1 MDRVYQALRNAN
13 AAGDTAAVKAL
24 ANYIKSTSQSAVEPI
39 EVDLTPTEST
49 MMGEVG
55 RGLEMLLS
63 SARTPFEAMFTSP
76 EEAALA
82 ATERSEKIARAYG
95 ESPISLARLGRIKDE
110 EGWLSAIAE
119 GISEIPEAV
128 TGQLPQMG
136 ATLGAAR
143 LGAMAGSPLG
153 GLPGA
158 IIGGGLGA
166 LASLVPQFTGY
177 NMERQ
182 AETQLAEDPNRPLDI
197 DMKKALSTAV
207 LQSAPELIG
216 QYFIL
221 GKNLIRGTLALPR
234 EQQAAKL
241 LADAT
246 TSYRSAV
253 SGTAVRG
260 AAGEMPTE
268 VAQQVLERWQA
279 GLDLTSDDAI
289 SEYGEAAL
297 LAGVV
302 GGVLGGGSGA
312 VDTASARVQQA
323 AIDQQKQNEIDRVE
337 AEQRANAI
345 QARMAEGL
353 KGIPATKEGT
363 EAWATDILGVK
374 VNSGDDKGKGRSQLL
389 KVLDAMAGA
398 DFNDPVQAAK
408 VRDALDTYAQTTTN
422 KTHMAAIHNF
432 LKDARFANAPKTTT
446 TAPPAGTAAG
456 TPPPAGEAK
465 TAPTGSEIDEIQET
479 LNKEDAAKAAAGA
492 TEEMTDEEIEALL
505 KQAGD
510 AEGAGQVV
518 DEDED
523 EEATAAPAQPKNTVN
538 AVWANKDVDQ
548 PIFVYNE
555 PAQPPGEDG
564 RTYSRVRA
572 PNAQRD
578 SFVPTEEIKGWVP
591 PQAQGGQGV
600 VKPAT
605 TTAAPAAPTVAPT
618 GFKKEEATF
627 TEPAD
632 EGTMYTPE
640 ASIKRGNATYSTT
653 GTGTSVV
660 FDTPQPSKGALTV
673 QAVTA
678 GVDRVAGDVVSILAN
693 SGRAEDIKVGITKQY
708 LEINSFKTGKFVRL
722 DRANSATPAD
732 IKAARNALG
741 DAAVDAFLE
750 GGDEVVTNTATA
762 FLGVDLGKPFNEIA
776 GIFSEHYSGASDSA
790 TTTAAPAAPTVAPTE
805 FKLTTA
811 DLSAL
816 GVNAAAL
823 SSKRF
828 KNFSAPETTN
838 EARAQAL
845 EEYFALDPVK
855 LNTSPEQQAAAA
867 EAIGKLRGAAPV
879 SGEPTVTKTETK
891 KKAKGDTK
899 KENKGA
905 DKQKA
910 PKKPRKGKAA
920 KSTANAKRA
929 ALMEMGFSSAEIDEM
944 SVSTQDT
951 YLDLEGS
958 KNILLP
964 DGKFILPHLQDNKR
978 IRESYAIDKD
988 GKKAITALT
997 DANPLDKL
1005 EQKIER
1011 QEKLTPEELAA
1022 WYFHTYEPASAI
1034 IVMESE
1040 AASEIDTSEADVE
1053 GNLKVL
1059 TQPERLG
1066 IKTSGRSEDQI
1077 NREAVANISEA
1088 LEWLNDHFAPNT
1100 QLQLVRAKAR
1110 ASVYEMAKELLSRYT
1125 SRRKTDS
1132 EVAAM
1137 HLLSGFGRS
1146 VGVGDF
1152 YVGMGINSTFDPSM
1166 SSDEVVERND
1176 KVDKKIYKKPGEVE
1190 NAVDEGAEV
1199 ATEDAL
1205 LTEVSS
1211 FKALKEAITDSLEE
1225 GETLE
1230 KVLKAMGIKTAK
1242 QFQTARTAALQRKGN
1257 LSKEEADEVAAV
1269 GTLTSA
1275 IDDVPAPT
1283 FMDAEQKKAQEDDI
1297 AAQVQEYLRYNRIQ
1311 EIAPG
1316 VGGREGTLDP
1326 KKAGSRA
1333 QVRSYLRT
1341 PKFRGPDFN
1350 KTIRAAV
1357 EKGNIR
1363 AAINELIKTNSN
1375 NPELVQLL
1383 RKLLPVVANTK
1394 IVLDGGIPLFHSGMY
1409 LPGTD
1414 TVHLDSISGM
1424 NEHTL
1429 LHEIFHAGLARIV
1442 GDPDNALSEQWQKL
1456 FSAVKTQLGDAYG
1469 GTDMQEFGAELG
1481 GNPEFQALLKT
1492 IKAPRGGNFLNR
1504 VWQMLLEAVGI
1515 RKRATAYDK
1524 AMQLAND
1531 ILDISVGLDPLP
1543 GEAMYLGGGIEDT
1556 VAYGIT
1562 SRQPGTTEEIRNR
1575 WDRLKAPAAETLMK
1589 FASLTNMYALVKGTP
1604 LEEPFLYLEK
1614 LVQQKRGEQDAMID
1628 EAGKKLEELAK
1639 VEGDPKFAAA
1649 MKRMSALAIDIR
1661 RAGVE
1666 IVDLPEYDATG
1677 AVVGTKKFKPNAK
1690 QKEAFAELQKRFN
1703 ALPKEV
1709 RDAYTTIRTELD
1721 KYLADYIRLME
1732 PFFQKTQEDKDLLA
1746 ALRRSTGYIP
1756 FMRDGDYWYTF
1767 KDPQTGEYS
1776 ALAEQSAAERDRAI
1790 AALKKEYPELRAE
1803 GAIKLRDSLEQVLRS
1818 GESPAV
1824 ELMAKIKKTLKDNGA
1839 SAELIG
1845 DVESDFI
1852 TLFPQKS
1859 LIQHFRPAKMYPG
1872 MQIDPVRGYADQAQR
1887 WIHRISSLKYN
1898 MAIREALK
1906 EVEDAHEASGSET
1919 QKALVNT
1926 LKSNIDFALNPTV
1939 PQWST
1944 MFTYGS
1950 YLEYILG
1957 SLSAAAVNLSG
1968 LLTQVPAML
1977 SAQYGVRTFSVLKEA
1992 AKNPTK
1998 KMTEKGGRYE
2008 ALYKEMEGRGLR
2020 KHPLSREVTQRGK
2033 QSLADYNTLFSK
2045 SVDFLSKPFT
2055 WSEQYMREVTAI
2067 AAYDL
2072 ARAGGGP
2079 MNAKPMSVE
2088 EAIEYALR
2096 VVQDAH
2102 TAGMAETAPRI
2113 MQHPVGRVIFTFKQ
2127 IVFAQAFYLAKNY
2140 HKWLIDSKATP
2151 EEKRFARRYLLAV
2164 HGYSFALLGAKGLP
2178 FMGAYMMLSRL
2189 LEILIPD
2196 DREEDE
2202 PYDPRQSANDVF
2214 GDFFYNGLVAN
2225 LLKVDISE
2233 RAALANDVLFRDDPQ
2248 SIREYGLV
2256 RTIMSN
2262 MFGPLGSYG
2271 ISVGTALSDWSDGGS
2286 GYKAVEAVVPAFA
2299 RNGMRGYR
2307 YYMEGVTTRTGSPVV
2322 EDIDMWQAATQ
2333 SIGFAPAEVSQ
2344 LYQKRASAK
2353 AYEQALLDRKSR
2365 ILDKY
2370 YASKLAGDSELMR
2383 EAQREAGEF
2392 MRSHPQLMNS
2402 STLERSYKS
2411 RIAAEEEK
2419 IAGLRF
2425 SKGLLPEIQAEYFT
2439 D

>member
-1 MDRVYQALRNAN
+1 MSEMDRVYQALRNAN

-24 ANYIKSTSQSAVEPI
+24 ANYIKSASQSAVEPV

-82 ATERSEKIARAYG
+82 ATERSEEIARAYG

-110 EGWLSAIAE
+110 EGWLPAIAE

-128 TGQLPQMG
+128 MGQLPQMG
-136 ATLGAAR
+136 TTLGAAR

-221 GKNLIRGTLALPR
+221 GKNLIRGALALPR

-246 TSYRSAV
+246 TSYRRAV

-312 VDTASARVQQA
+312 VDTASARTQQA

-432 LKDARFANAPKTTT
+432 LKDARFANAPKATT

-465 TAPTGSEIDEIQET
+465 TAPTGSEIDEIQEI

-492 TEEMTDEEIEALL
+492 SEEMTDEEIAALL

-510 AEGAGQVV
+510 AEGAEQVV
-518 DEDED
+518 DED

-572 PNAQRD
+572 PNAQQD
-578 SFVPTEEIKGWVP
+578 SLVPTEEIKGWVP

-605 TTAAPAAPTVAPT
+605 TTAAPAAPGTVRLYRV
-618 GFKKEEATF
+618 EATPEQSANAKISPWAKESPEF
-627 TEPAD
+627 KR
-632 EGTMYTPE
+632 TME
-640 ASIKRGNATYSTT
+640 S
-653 GTGTSVV
+653 
-660 FDTPQPSKGALTV
+660 
-673 QAVTA
+673 
-678 GVDRVAGDVVSILAN
+678 
-693 SGRAEDIKVGITKQY
+693 SGRWFTDDPAEADWY
-708 LEINSFKTGKFVRL
+708 LKNEYPEGRVV
-722 DRANSATPAD
+722 
-732 IKAARNALG
+732 
-741 DAAVDAFLE
+741 AVDVPVDEAEKFRVSNIPEKE
-750 GGDEVVTNTATA
+750 GGKNIEENPRA
-762 FLGVDLGKPFNEIA
+762 FSRRPEKEFFLPREMAGQAKP
-776 GIFSEHYSGASDSA
+776 
-790 TTTAAPAAPTVAPTE
+790 TTLPT
-805 FKLTTA
+805 
-811 DLSAL
+811 
-816 GVNAAAL
+816 
-823 SSKRF
+823 
-828 KNFSAPETTN
+828 
-838 EARAQAL
+838 
-845 EEYFALDPVK
+845 
-855 LNTSPEQQAAAA
+855 
-867 EAIGKLRGAAPV
+867 AAPV

-905 DKQKA
+905 GKQKA
-910 PKKPRKGKAA
+910 PKKSSKKKAA
-920 KSTANAKRA
+920 ESTANAKRA
-929 ALMEMGFSSAEIDEM
+929 ALMEMGFSSAEIAEM
-944 SVSTQDT
+944 SESAQNT

-964 DGKFILPHLQDNKR
+964 DGKAILPHLQDNKR
-978 IRESYAIDKD
+978 IRESYAIDED

-1040 AASEIDTSEADVE
+1040 AASELDTSEADVE
-1053 GNLKVL
+1053 GNFKVF
-1059 TQPERLG
+1059 TQPEILG
-1066 IKTSGRSEDQI
+1066 IKTKKGSGDEENSSSKDAAD
-1077 NREAVANISEA
+1077 REAVANISEA

-1110 ASVYEMAKELLSRYT
+1110 ASVYEQAKAFFSRYT
-1125 SRRKTDS
+1125 PRRKTKS
-1132 EVAAM
+1132 EIEAM
-1137 HLLSGFGRS
+1137 HSVSLFGGSG
-1146 VGVGDF
+1146 GVGDF
-1152 YVGMGINSTFDPSM
+1152 YVVGELANTFTPDGLA
-1166 SSDEVVERND
+1166 ED
-1176 KVDKKIYKKPGEVE
+1176 KQDKRLSQIYKDEASAKG
-1190 NAVDEGAEV
+1190 EGARAEGGKSEEV
-1199 ATEDAL
+1199 GATPNEDWLDDL
-1205 LTEVSS
+1205 LVSS
-1211 FKALKEAITDSLEE
+1211 ENYEAFIVGLASREE
-1225 GETLE
+1225 GLDVEDVLAEYGLTDTKKFKKAQISALE
-1230 KVLKAMGIKTAK
+1230 
-1242 QFQTARTAALQRKGN
+1242 RKGN
-1257 LSKEEADEVAAV
+1257 LSPKQAGQVAAYKE
-1269 GTLTSA
+1269 LISA
-1275 IDDVPAPT
+1275 IDSVPAST
-1283 FMDAEQKKAQEDDI
+1283 SMDAKQKKAQEDDI

-1357 EKGNIR
+1357 EKGDIR
-1363 AAINELIKTNSN
+1363 AAINELIKTNSS

-1575 WDRLKAPAAETLMK
+1575 WDRLKAPAAETFMK

-1628 EAGKKLEELAK
+1628 AAGKKLEELAK

-1756 FMRDGDYWYTF
+1756 FIRDGDYWYTF

-1898 MAIREALK
+1898 MAIREALQA
-1906 EVEDAHEASGSET
+1906 VEDAHEASGSET

-2248 SIREYGLV
+2248 SIREYGLI

-2271 ISVGTALSDWSDGGS
+2271 ISVGTALSDWSEGGS

-2392 MRSHPQLMNS
+2392 MRSHPQLMDS
-2402 STLERSYKS
+2402 STLERSFKS
-2411 RIAAEEEK
+2411 RMAAEEEK

>member
-1 MDRVYQALRNAN
+1 MSEMDRVYQALRNAN

-24 ANYIKSTSQSAVEPI
+24 ANYIKSASQSAVEPI

-82 ATERSEKIARAYG
+82 ATERSEEIARAYG

-110 EGWLSAIAE
+110 EGWLPAIAE

-128 TGQLPQMG
+128 MGQLPQMG
-136 ATLGAAR
+136 TTLGAAR
-143 LGAMAGSPLG
+143 LGAMAGSPVG

-221 GKNLIRGTLALPR
+221 GKNLIRGALALPR

-246 TSYRSAV
+246 TSYRRAV

-312 VDTASARVQQA
+312 VDTASARTQQA

-465 TAPTGSEIDEIQET
+465 TAPTGSEIDEIQEI

-492 TEEMTDEEIEALL
+492 SEEMTDEEIAALL

-510 AEGAGQVV
+510 AEGAEQVV
-518 DEDED
+518 DED
-523 EEATAAPAQPKNTVN
+523 EEATAAPAAPK
-538 AVWANKDVDQ
+538 
-548 PIFVYNE
+548 
-555 PAQPPGEDG
+555 PA
-564 RTYSRVRA
+564 A
-572 PNAQRD
+572 PKPAGTTPQ
-578 SFVPTEEIKGWVP
+578 EELAALKREVERSEAEGAA
-591 PQAQGGQGV
+591 AQGGQGV

-605 TTAAPAAPTVAPT
+605 TTAAPAAPGTVRLYRV
-618 GFKKEEATF
+618 EATPEQIANAKISPWAKESPEFKQAMEAGGRWF
-627 TEPAD
+627 TDDPAEAD
-632 EGTMYTPE
+632 WYLKNEYPEG
-640 ASIKRGNATYSTT
+640 R
-653 GTGTSVV
+653 VV
-660 FDTPQPSKGALTV
+660 
-673 QAVTA
+673 
-678 GVDRVAGDVVSILAN
+678 
-693 SGRAEDIKVGITKQY
+693 
-708 LEINSFKTGKFVRL
+708 
-722 DRANSATPAD
+722 
-732 IKAARNALG
+732 
-741 DAAVDAFLE
+741 AVDVPVDEAEKFRVSNIPEKE
-750 GGDEVVTNTATA
+750 GGKNVEENPRA
-762 FLGVDLGKPFNEIA
+762 FSRRPEKEFFLPREMAGQAKP
-776 GIFSEHYSGASDSA
+776 
-790 TTTAAPAAPTVAPTE
+790 TTLPTAAPAAPTVAPT
-805 FKLTTA
+805 
-811 DLSAL
+811 
-816 GVNAAAL
+816 
-823 SSKRF
+823 
-828 KNFSAPETTN
+828 
-838 EARAQAL
+838 
-845 EEYFALDPVK
+845 
-855 LNTSPEQQAAAA
+855 
-867 EAIGKLRGAAPV
+867 
-879 SGEPTVTKTETK
+879 VTKTETK
-891 KKAKGDTK
+891 KKT
-899 KENKGA
+899 KGA
-905 DKQKA
+905 PKGEPKGEGKQKA
-910 PKKPRKGKAA
+910 PRKTRKGKAD

-929 ALMEMGFSSAEIDEM
+929 ALMEMGFSSAEIAEM
-944 SVSTQDT
+944 SVSAQNN

-964 DGKFILPHLQDNKR
+964 DGKAILPHLQDNKR
-978 IRESYAIDKD
+978 IRESYAIDED

-1040 AASEIDTSEADVE
+1040 AASELDTSEADVE
-1053 GNLKVL
+1053 GNFKVF
-1059 TQPERLG
+1059 TQPEILG
-1066 IKTSGRSEDQI
+1066 IKTKKGSGDEENSSSKDAAD
-1077 NREAVANISEA
+1077 REAVANISEA

-1110 ASVYEMAKELLSRYT
+1110 ASVYEQAKAFFSRYT
-1125 SRRKTDS
+1125 PRRKTKS
-1132 EVAAM
+1132 EIEAM
-1137 HLLSGFGRS
+1137 HSVSLFGGSG
-1146 VGVGDF
+1146 GVGDF
-1152 YVGMGINSTFDPSM
+1152 YVVGELANTFTPDGLA
-1166 SSDEVVERND
+1166 ED
-1176 KVDKKIYKKPGEVE
+1176 KQDKRLSQIYKDEASAKG
-1190 NAVDEGAEV
+1190 EGARAEGGKSEEV
-1199 ATEDAL
+1199 GATPNEDWLDDL
-1205 LTEVSS
+1205 LVSS
-1211 FKALKEAITDSLEE
+1211 ENYEAFIVGLASREE
-1225 GETLE
+1225 GQDVEDVLAEYGLTDTKKFKKAQISALE
-1230 KVLKAMGIKTAK
+1230 
-1242 QFQTARTAALQRKGN
+1242 RKGN
-1257 LSKEEADEVAAV
+1257 LSPKQAGQVAAYKE
-1269 GTLTSA
+1269 LISA
-1275 IDDVPAPT
+1275 IDSVPAST
-1283 FMDAEQKKAQEDDI
+1283 SMDAKQKKAQEDDI

-1357 EKGNIR
+1357 EKGDIR
-1363 AAINELIKTNSN
+1363 AAINELIKTNSS

-1575 WDRLKAPAAETLMK
+1575 WDRLKAPAAETFMK

-1628 EAGKKLEELAK
+1628 AAGKKLEELAK

-1756 FMRDGDYWYTF
+1756 FIRDGDYWYTF

-1898 MAIREALK
+1898 MAIREALQA
-1906 EVEDAHEASGSET
+1906 VEDAHEASGSET

-2248 SIREYGLV
+2248 SIREYGLI

-2271 ISVGTALSDWSDGGS
+2271 ISVGTALSDWSEGGS

-2392 MRSHPQLMNS
+2392 MRSHPQLMDS
-2402 STLERSYKS
+2402 STLERSFKS
-2411 RIAAEEEK
+2411 RMAAEEEK